1 MFDLHERKKQL
12 LEELLRQQCD
22 VSLIFKHIFL
32 FISFN
37 QGCYA
42 WICAKQWHRP
52 EKSSSKDYRRFK
64 ALFFLIL
71 SFVIYRSHQTPKS
84 TLAIPENVIR
94 DAGQIGAQEFLENR
108 STVNNQ
114 IYNQTLGHFVLVL
127 G

>member
-1 MFDLHERKKQL
+1 MYHLYLNTFSFLFHFIKGVMFRFVQNNGTGQRKV
-12 LEELLRQQCD
+12 LLRTTG
-22 VSLIFKHIFL
+22 V
-32 FISFN
+32 
-37 QGCYA
+37 
-42 WICAKQWHRP
+42 
-52 EKSSSKDYRRFK
+52 FK

-71 SFVIYRSHQTPKS
+71 SFVIYGSHRTPKS